1 MGAFPLTAVAG
12 LLSGGISA
20 LQGLS
25 QKKKA
30 NDLIANNPFPM
41 QEVPQAIQQNQRL
54 AAAYA
59 NQGLPSE
66 QYNQA
71 KQNIARNQVTSLQ
84 GAGDRRGGLM
94 AIGGLNKQSND
105 ATLGLDVANANDRRA
120 NQKQQLGINSQ
131 VGQWQN
137 NVWDWNARQKYLQTA
152 ASARALMG
160 AGNANLYGG
169 LDRIAGG
176 GLQAANAGAFNN
188 IFGKKQGS
196 SATSGY
202 NPNVSYDEGGNE
214 YYTDE
219 YGNPIK

>member
-1 MGAFPLTAVAG
+1 MPFPFIAAAS

-20 LQGLS
+20 LSGLS

-30 NDLIANNPFPM
+30 NQMIANNPYPI
-41 QEVPQAIQQNQRL
+41 QEIPQAIQQNQRL
-54 AAAYA
+54 AQSYA
-59 NQGLPSE
+59 GQGLPSE

-71 KQNIARNQVTSLQ
+71 KQNIGRNQVTSLQ

-94 AIGGLNKQSND
+94 AIGGLNKQAND
-105 ATLGLDVANANDRRA
+105 ATLGLDVADANMKRQ
-120 NQKQQLGINSQ
+120 NQQRLMQQNNTM
-131 VGQWQN
+131 GQWQN

-160 AGNANLYGG
+160 AGNQNLYGG

-176 GLQAANAGAFNN
+176 GLQLGNAGAFNN
-188 IFGKKQGS
+188 LFGKKQS
-196 SATSGY
+196 TSNSGGY
-202 NPNVSYDEGGNE
+202 NPNVQYDSNGSE
-214 YYTDE
+214 YYVDE